1 MTELLYLKDSYLQDF
16 EATVVNVEG
25 KNVILDKTLFY
36 PESGG
41 QIDDRG
47 RFVRVSD
54 KKTFQVLGVKKLGPE
69 VLHSVDS
76 DGLET
81 GDKVIGHLDWNRRYK
96 LMRMH
101 TACHILSGVI
111 NKETGALITGNQLR
125 TDIAH
130 VDFSGPE
137 VKDRYKEFEKKANEI
152 LTSGLNV
159 ESKFLPYKEAMK
171 LPSIVKL
178 AHVLPPTIPELRIVS
193 IGDYDVQADGG
204 THVKNTK
211 ECGQIEITEFENKGK
226 ERKRVYFV
234 LK

>member
-1 MTELLYLKDSYLQDF
+1 MTELLYLRDSYLKDF
-16 EATVVNVEG
+16 EATVVNVES
-25 KNVILDKTLFY
+25 KNVILDKTAFY

-47 RFVRVSD
+47 KLVRISD
-54 KKTFQVLGVKKLGPE
+54 GQVFQVLMVKKLGPD
-69 VLHSVDS
+69 VLHEVDS
-76 DGLET
+76 AGLKN
-81 GDKVIGHLDWNRRYK
+81 GDKIIGYLDWDRRYK

-101 TACHILSGVI
+101 TACHILSAVI
-111 NKETGALITGNQLR
+111 NKETNSLITGNQLR
-125 TDIAH
+125 SDIAH
-130 VDFSGPE
+130 IDFSGPE
-137 VKDRYKEFEKKANEI
+137 VKDRFKEFEQKANDI
-152 LTSGLNV
+152 LASGLNV
-159 ESKFLPYKEAMK
+159 ETKFMPYKEAMK
-171 LPSIVKL
+171 IPSIIKL

-193 IGDYDVQADGG
+193 IGDFDIQADGG